1 MDVSQLVSNISSQ
14 NLLHC
19 SVNFSFTNLQ
29 QALLDLTN
37 ALSLAHA
44 KIQNLE
50 QSAERSINEEER
62 LRQEVARIKEELL
75 IRPSYDEVK
84 KDMQTIRD
92 QQQKFSDR
100 IDNSLTFI
108 NSDIKMINHRGNSL
122 PFYYITSAS

>member
-1 MDVSQLVSNISSQ
+1 MDVEQLISHVSSQ

-37 ALSLAHA
+37 ALSLAHT

-50 QSAERSINEEER
+50 QFAERSSNQEER
-62 LRQEVARIKEELL
+62 LREEVIRIQDELL

-84 KDMQTIRD
+84 KEASSTKD
-92 QQQKFSDR
+92 QHQKFMDR

-108 NSDIKMINHRGNSL
+108 NSDLKMVNHRGNPMLYSK
-122 PFYYITSAS
+122 I